1 MAKPSS
7 AAAAAASLKQG
18 NLFSFFAKKKPAA
31 AASAGAGPSAA
42 ASSAGTNNASVDTTN
57 TSSEGIDNSK
67 NGDGEVTA
75 SRSTNPR
82 GATSAKQ
89 SALLARVHVGATV
102 AVYWPADAEY
112 YPARVRS
119 VSAFLP
125 SFDASVYMY
134 IWIGWGEEGNCNG
147 ACLPLA
153 IRTILAIGNTYH
165 LGSSVGYIVRFGRQW
180 VGGIPTFALN
190 VPPN

>member
-42 ASSAGTNNASVDTTN
+42 ASSAGTNSARVDTTN

-67 NGDGEVTA
+67 NGGEGEVTA

-119 VSAFLP
+119 VLSAFLP

-147 ACLPLA
+147 ACLPFA
-153 IRTILAIGNTYH
+153 IPFGIFGMDRPFRPPIGRLEYLPCFECLT
-165 LGSSVGYIVRFGRQW
+165 
-180 VGGIPTFALN
+180 
-190 VPPN
+190 

>member
-31 AASAGAGPSAA
+31 AAEAPAAAASAGGGAAGPSAA
-42 ASSAGTNNASVDTTN
+42 ASSAGTNSASVDTTN

-82 GATSAKQ
+82 GATSSKQ

-119 VSAFLP
+119 VLSAFLP
-125 SFDASVYMY
+125 SWMPSVYIY
-134 IWIGWGEEGNCNG
+134 I
-147 ACLPLA
+147 
-153 IRTILAIGNTYH
+153 YMD
-165 LGSSVGYIVRFGRQW
+165 
-180 VGGIPTFALN
+180 
-190 VPPN
+190 

>member
-42 ASSAGTNNASVDTTN
+42 ASSAGTNSARVDTTN

-67 NGDGEVTA
+67 NGGEGEVTA

-119 VSAFLP
+119 VLSAFLP
-125 SFDASVYMY
+125 SWMPSVYMY
-134 IWIGWGEEGNCNG
+134 GLVWRRRAIVTER
-147 ACLPLA
+147 ACHLQ
-153 IRTILAIGNTYH
+153 YH
-165 LGSSVGYIVRFGRQW
+165 LGSSVWIGRFGRQL
-180 VGGIPTFALN
+180 VGWNTYLALN
-190 VPPN
+190 VSPN